1 VSTTT
6 FWDQPP
12 APRVLLVHGLGG
24 SAEGWLGLT
33 HYLVKAGYRVY
44 LSDLLGYGRSAKPA
58 DFSYSVPDEAAVIVG
73 FLDVLNLKQV
83 DLGGVSMGGWI
94 AQCLASNHPERVRR
108 LMLFDSAGIYEQ
120 PSWDT
125 QLFTPTTPA
134 EVNKLM
140 ALLYPHPVAV
150 PEFVARN
157 IVRLTNQNK

>member
-1 VSTTT
+1 
-6 FWDQPP
+6 
-12 APRVLLVHGLGG
+12 
-24 SAEGWLGLT
+24 
-33 HYLVKAGYRVY
+33 
-44 LSDLLGYGRSAKPA
+44 
-58 DFSYSVPDEAAVIVG
+58 
-73 FLDVLNLKQV
+73 
-83 DLGGVSMGGWI
+83 MGGWI